1 MARGLDALF
10 RPRSIAIVGASTDPK
25 KIGGRPLANMLRA
38 GFKGRLL
45 PVNPSQK
52 EVQGLPAFASLDDVP
67 GPVDQAIGSLCRAD
81 LVSVPANAS
90 VHDAVL
96 AMQRNSV
103 RRLLAVDEDNAV
115 VGVLSAD
122 DVCQAIAAELDAL
135 AASLRGN
142 VIAEG
147 ARERARAR
155 TQGEPPQPLYATRH
169 EP

>member
-1 MARGLDALF
+1 MNVASLCRREVVTVPASANV
-10 RPRSIAIVGASTDPK
+10 RQAAAVMRSEHVGALAITDPYAPGHV
-25 KIGGRPLANMLRA
+25 IGIVTDRDLVIDLLAEGR
-38 GFKGRLL
+38 
-45 PVNPSQK
+45 
-52 EVQGLPAFASLDDVP
+52 
-67 GPVDQAIGSLCRAD
+67 PVDQAIGSLCRAD
-81 LVSVPANAS
+81 LISVPASAS

-103 RRLLAVDEDNAV
+103 RRLLVVDPENAV

-142 VIAEG
+142 VLAEG
-147 ARERARAR
+147 ARERLRARAE
-155 TQGEPPQPLYATRH
+155 GESPQPLYATRH

>member
-1 MARGLDALF
+1 MNVASLCRREVVTIPASATV
-10 RPRSIAIVGASTDPK
+10 RQAAAVMRSEHVGALAVTDPYESGHV
-25 KIGGRPLANMLRA
+25 IGIVTDRDLVIDLLAEGR
-38 GFKGRLL
+38 
-45 PVNPSQK
+45 
-52 EVQGLPAFASLDDVP
+52 
-67 GPVDQAIGSLCRAD
+67 PVDQAIGSLCRAD